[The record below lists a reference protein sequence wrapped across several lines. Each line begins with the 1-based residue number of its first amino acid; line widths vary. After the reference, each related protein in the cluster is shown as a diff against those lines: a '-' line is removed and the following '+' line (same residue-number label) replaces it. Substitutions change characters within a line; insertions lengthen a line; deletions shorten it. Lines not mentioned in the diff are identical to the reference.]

1 MHLST
6 IPLLGIVF
14 IASLWT
20 AFSVYSLIRNYIKA
34 RQFGLHIVVN
44 FVQPLNPVWILLSST
59 LLPLLQKLPFGLDY
73 YFNYTA
79 IDWMYKDKYQSHE
92 RYGDAFI
99 VVNPGWTQI
108 IVADATAIDEI
119 ATRRKDF
126 TKPEAFYRSLE
137 CFGPNVDTVEGVTW
151 QRHRKITSPPFNERN
166 SGLVWKE
173 AIRQAID
180 MQESWVDHSKDE
192 VTSTNADTLTL
203 ALHVLTAAG
212 FSQSYSFLSGPQTL
226 PSGHKMSYRNALS
239 GVLKNIVPIIVFNH
253 EVLQKPYMPKSLQHV
268 GQAVHEFKTY
278 MTEMISRER
287 QLIEKR
293 DSDANNLISSL
304 VRASEEGKAAS
315 NSLDDQ
321 EIVGNLFIYNL
332 AGHETTA
339 NTLAY
344 AITLL
349 SVNSV
354 VQDWLHEEIVRV
366 LGRDS
371 TPDTWKY
378 ESNFPQL
385 QRCLVT
391 MYETL
396 RLFGPVTA
404 LSKYTKDAP
413 QLLTIGDKEF
423 LIPQDTYVVM
433 NLMAAHTYP
442 RYWGSDSM
450 EWKPKRWINAD
461 SSGEIVR
468 APPAKGAYKP

>member
-1 MHLST
+1 MLRSQRRYREYVHT
-6 IPLLGIVF
+6 EATYPLM
-14 IASLWT
+14 SC
-20 AFSVYSLIRNYIKA
+20 
-34 RQFGLHIVVN
+34 
-44 FVQPLNPVWILLSST
+44 
-59 LLPLLQKLPFGLDY
+59 
-73 YFNYTA
+73 
-79 IDWMYKDKYQSHE
+79 DK
-92 RYGDAFI
+92 
-99 VVNPGWTQI
+99 
-108 IVADATAIDEI
+108 
-119 ATRRKDF
+119 
-126 TKPEAFYRSLE
+126 
-137 CFGPNVDTVEGVTW
+137 VEGVTW

-226 PSGHKMSYRNALS
+226 PSDHKMSYRNALS
-239 GVLKNIVPIIVFNH
+239 GVLTNIAPIIVFNH
-253 EVLQKPYMPKSLQHV
+253 EMLQKPFMPKSLQHA

-304 VRASEEGKAAS
+304 IRASEEGKAAS

-354 VQDWLHEEIVRV
+354 VQDWLHQEIVRV
-366 LGRDS
+366 LGTDS

-396 RLFGPVTA
+396 R
-404 LSKYTKDAP
+404 
-413 QLLTIGDKEF
+413 
-423 LIPQDTYVVM
+423 YVV
-433 NLMAAHTYP
+433 
-442 RYWGSDSM
+442 
-450 EWKPKRWINAD
+450 
-461 SSGEIVR
+461 
-468 APPAKGAYKP
+468 